1 MHVAG
6 KNNMAEVLA
15 LGIRQTLLVG
25 RGGGGELCQRVIRLK
40 AARYEK
46 QLVDYSL
53 LNNCGLLSQ
62 TAWVQITA
70 VP

>member
-1 MHVAG
+1 
-6 KNNMAEVLA
+6 MAEVLA
-15 LGIRQTLLVG
+15 LGIRQG
-25 RGGGGELCQRVIRLK
+25 RGRGAVSEGYQIKGCI
-40 AARYEK
+40 YEK
-46 QLVDYSL
+46 QRVDYSL